1 MRLMD
6 WAGNVVVCPRLWV
19 AVVAVLLEVAII
31 VLLVVQLIGM
41 LVVWWV
47 ALVGV
52 MMEAALLYL
61 LCLMQAALSITAPVS
76 LDKYSEMYDETTY
89 KGSILEKLFG
99 SYFIQ
104 SISKSPSLAFK
115 SLGFRNPYVC

>member
-6 WAGNVVVCPRLWV
+6 WAENVVVCPRLWV
-19 AVVAVLLEVAII
+19 GVVAVLLEVAIT

-76 LDKYSEMYDETTY
+76 LDKYYEMYDETVYWKNYLGHT
-89 KGSILEKLFG
+89 LF
-99 SYFIQ
+99 
-104 SISKSPSLAFK
+104 KAFQRA
-115 SLGFRNPYVC
+115 LH